1 LTLNTPHRSSGG
13 LAAAGLETSRPQ
25 PRLASGRVAFETPT
39 ITLHKAMANRGK
51 MALVGMFFMLL
62 RSVFLIGGA
71 LVTTPLIMKRLG
83 RESYGVWSLV
93 QDVVGYGTLADLGLG
108 TSTVMHLSRFE
119 GERNAQ
125 AYSNTLQSA
134 KRHVRWQGFLV
145 CLVLLGLVLVF
156 PWVFE
161 VQDVPTTVVRWTVL
175 ICGLRVAVTLL
186 GLTNTS
192 VLKSAGRYDW
202 LSFQETLVS
211 VVMLGVLILLAALGS
226 GLVGLAVSQFV
237 VAALS
242 QFSYFW
248 MAARFQDRDLLVP
261 PTADPELESRL
272 RNYGKSTIWSKVA
285 GRVNAASGSVIL
297 GFLQGPSSLAF
308 YAPAVSLITRVNS
321 IMVLT
326 LDFLGPV
333 MARALGQGDQ
343 AGFRRVFFLSSRF
356 AACLSLLIAS
366 SVVLYGREFLMA
378 WLDDAEVV
386 QKSYPLLA
394 LLGLLLGVSIPSIP
408 GNNLF
413 LALGNVELL
422 KQRGIS
428 EAIVSSLLQFVLAL
442 WLGPLGVVLGTMVST
457 FAIRGV
463 MQLSLVG
470 TKLSEPAARI
480 AKDVYLRPLLSL
492 IPVLIAAGVLKT
504 FVPLG
509 QLRTLMMGW
518 GVDVGE
524 GGSRLSRLLT
534 VGEIGL
540 HGLVLAFVMGVGC
553 LAICLDSEARQMVLA
568 RWTAL
573 RKKLFR

>member
-1 LTLNTPHRSSGG
+1 MG
-13 LAAAGLETSRPQ
+13 TSWRWF
-25 PRLASGRVAFETPT
+25 RLATARAAFETPT
-39 ITLHKAMANRGK
+39 TTLYKAMANRGK

-62 RSVFLIGGA
+62 RSIFLIGGA

-134 KRHVRWQGFLV
+134 KRYVRWQGFLV
-145 CLVLLGLVLVF
+145 CLALLVLVLVF
-156 PWVFE
+156 PWVFGVE
-161 VQDVPTTVVRWTVL
+161 DVPNTVVRWTVL

-186 GLTNTS
+186 GMTNTAI
-192 VLKSAGRYDW
+192 LKSAGRYDW

-211 VVMLGVLILLAALGS
+211 VVMMGVLILLAALGS
-226 GLVGLAVSQFV
+226 GLVGLAMSQFI

-242 QFSYFW
+242 QFTFFW
-248 MAARFQDRDLLVP
+248 MAARFQDRGLLVP
-261 PTADPELESRL
+261 PTADPELENRL

-297 GFLQGPSSLAF
+297 GLLQGPTSLAF
-308 YAPAVSLITRVNS
+308 YAPAVSLITRVNA

-356 AACLSLLIAS
+356 AACLALLIAS
-366 SVVLYGREFLMA
+366 GLFLYGRDFLMA

-386 QKSYPLLA
+386 QESYPLLA

-413 LALGNVELL
+413 LALGDVELL

-428 EAIVSSLLQFVLAL
+428 EAIVGSILQFVLAL

-470 TKLSEPAARI
+470 TRLNESAARI
-480 AKDVYLRPLLSL
+480 ARDVYLRPLLCL
-492 IPVLIAAGVLKT
+492 IPVLIAAGGLKM
-504 FVPLG
+504 FVPLE
-509 QLRTLMMGW
+509 QLRTLLVGW
-518 GVDVGE
+518 GLDVGE
-524 GGSRLSRLLT
+524 AGSRVSRLLT

-540 HGLVLAFVMGVGC
+540 HGLLLTFVMGIGF
-553 LAICLDSEARQMVLA
+553 LGICLDAPARELVFA
-568 RWTAL
+568 RLGGRIRRSISKT
-573 RKKLFR
+573 

>member
-1 LTLNTPHRSSGG
+1 
-13 LAAAGLETSRPQ
+13 
-25 PRLASGRVAFETPT
+25 
-39 ITLHKAMANRGK
+39 MANRGK

-71 LVTTPLIMKRLG
+71 LVTTPLFMKRLG

-285 GRVNAASGSVIL
+285 GRVNAASGSLIL
-297 GFLQGPSSLAF
+297 GVLQGPAILAE
-308 YAPAVSLITRVNS
+308 YSPAVSLTTQLS
-321 IMVLT
+321 GTMLSVLG
-326 LDFLGPV
+326 FLGPV
-333 MARALGQGDQ
+333 MARSHGARDHAEL
-343 AGFRRVFFLSSRF
+343 RRVYLLASRFTVCLALLVSWGFFLH
-356 AACLSLLIAS
+356 
-366 SVVLYGREFLMA
+366 GREFLQA
-378 WLDDAEVV
+378 WLDDEEIVRGC
-386 QKSYPLLA
+386 YPLLVI
-394 LLGLLLGVSIPSIP
+394 LGFGLCVGIPCIP
-408 GNNLF
+408 GNSLL
-413 LALGNVELL
+413 LALGDVDLL
-422 KQRGIS
+422 RRRGVS
-428 EAIVSSLLQFVLAL
+428 EAICCFCLQLAL
-442 WLGPLGVVLGTMVST
+442 GSWLGPLGIVIGTMLSM

-463 MQLSLVG
+463 MQISLVSG
-470 TKLSEPAARI
+470 RLHESLSTLAFQS
-480 AKDVYLRPLLSL
+480 YLRPLICL
-492 IPVLIAAGVLKT
+492 IPVVVVGILLKT
-504 FVPLG
+504 LCPLG
-509 QLRTLMMGW
+509 QLRESLVAW
-518 GVDVGE
+518 GFDLGE
-524 GGSRLSRLLT
+524 PNGRTSRLLA
-534 VGEIGL
+534 VGEISL
-540 HGLVLAFVMGVGC
+540 HGLIMAAVMGIGC
-553 LAICLDSEARQMVLA
+553 LWLCLDAPARQLVLA
-568 RWTAL
+568 RWGRPRNRAIPKTGQQT
-573 RKKLFR
+573 